1 MILIHKKTCRL
12 SPGGVTISAFDHIK
26 KDTEISRKNMLPC
39 GSLPSSFSLSSSS
52 FTKNPFYL
60 QIYTLPM
67 GGAKF
72 VHPALFSIFI
82 TSLDLHVLVYSK
94 NALGLCGI
102 LIAVFFPPLSL
113 FFSFWSFRL
122 FVVVVLYLFAAP
134 FQSTLYITAYL
145 PRLTKDDKGG
155 RGGTG

>member
-102 LIAVFFPPLSL
+102 LIAVFSPSFTL
-113 FFSFWSFRL
+113 FFFLKLPSFCRCC
-122 FVVVVLYLFAAP
+122 FVFVCCSVSKHTVHYSISP
-134 FQSTLYITAYL
+134 SVNE
-145 PRLTKDDKGG
+145 RW
-155 RGGTG
+155 

>member
-26 KDTEISRKNMLPC
+26 KTLRLAGRICCPVVLSPPPSPC
-39 GSLPSSFSLSSSS
+39 PPPLLQ
-52 FTKNPFYL
+52 KKPFYL

-102 LIAVFFPPLSL
+102 LIAVFFPLFHSFFLSEASVFLSL
-113 FFSFWSFRL
+113 L
-122 FVVVVLYLFAAP
+122 FVFVCCSVSKHTVHYSISP
-134 FQSTLYITAYL
+134 SVNE
-145 PRLTKDDKGG
+145 RW
-155 RGGTG
+155 

>member
-1 MILIHKKTCRL
+1 MIWIHKKTCRL

-39 GSLPSSFSLSSSS
+39 GSLPSSFSFSSSS

-82 TSLDLHVLVYSK
+82 TSLDLNVLVYSK

-102 LIAVFFPPLSL
+102 LL
-113 FFSFWSFRL
+113 FFSISPSFFLSEGSVFLSLL
-122 FVVVVLYLFAAP
+122 FCICLLLCFKAHC
-134 FQSTLYITAYL
+134 TLQHIS
-145 PRLTKDDKGG
+145 PG
-155 RGGTG
+155 

>member
-1 MILIHKKTCRL
+1 MILIRKKTCRL
-12 SPGGVTISAFDHIK
+12 SPGGVTLSAFDHIK
-26 KDTEISRKNMLPC
+26 KDTEISSKNMLAC
-39 GSLPSSFSLSSSS
+39 GSLPSFFFSSFS

-82 TSLDLHVLVYSK
+82 TSLDLNVLVYSK

-102 LIAVFFPPLSL
+102 LIAVFFPLSL
-113 FFSFWSFRL
+113 FFSFWRFRL
-122 FVVVVLYLFAAP
+122 FFVVVLYLFAAP